1 MTLYKASSRPP
12 ATREH
17 HNIEERIRITTTL
30 IKKREMIV
38 KSHHFVEFSR
48 LPLLGFKIS
57 CRCLLQVNNITAAGG
72 VFVPLAWIFSQLGE
86 IMTHLILCNFMC
98 LVTSR
103 RPMTRRRLDLALLGS
118 FWYTRSW
125 KRTSSCSSRVTL
137 SSISLLST
145 WLQYL
150 MIKKPQSK
158 GQRREEMGQNLT
170 IKSDLFHF

>member
-1 MTLYKASSRPP
+1 MLLTTGYQHITASSSHSVGFFILHSVIQR
-12 ATREH
+12 
-17 HNIEERIRITTTL
+17 HNSAAP
-30 IKKREMIV
+30 V
-38 KSHHFVEFSR
+38 KST
-48 LPLLGFKIS
+48 G
-57 CRCLLQVNNITAAGG
+57 GG

-103 RPMTRRRLDLALLGS
+103 RPMTRRRLDFALLGS

-150 MIKKPQSK
+150 ERENK
-158 GQRREEMGQNLT
+158 GKRNHITLVSFEIVLQPDNTRTQMLQNTRFMNTCFKFSVL
-170 IKSDLFHF
+170 HFRPE